1 MLIHT
6 ENVIPLR
13 HLKNEIMPFAAAGMN
28 LQINILSEVDRK
40 RKAIFC
46 NITHMWNLKGTYQWK
61 KNKLTDI
68 ENRLV
73 VAKEGRTWCLGLA
86 DEIYLYI
93 EWIKN
98 EVLQYGTGNSIQY
111 LAINHNEKE
120 YTCQPESICCTAQM
134 NYTSINFFNF

>member
-1 MLIHT
+1 M
-6 ENVIPLR
+6 
-13 HLKNEIMPFAAAGMN
+13 
-28 LQINILSEVDRK
+28 
-40 RKAIFC
+40 
-46 NITHMWNLKGTYQWK
+46 
-61 KNKLTDI
+61 
-68 ENRLV
+68 